1 MNIQKI
7 KIEELKYAD
16 YNPRK
21 ALKPADEEYQSAC
34 NAIIDVPGTM
44 PYLLFLIQ

>member
-7 KIEELKYAD
+7 KIEELKHAE

-21 ALKPADEEYQSAC
+21 ALQPSDEEYQKIKKS
-34 NAIIDVPGTM
+34 IEYFPGSLT
-44 PYLLFLIQ
+44 